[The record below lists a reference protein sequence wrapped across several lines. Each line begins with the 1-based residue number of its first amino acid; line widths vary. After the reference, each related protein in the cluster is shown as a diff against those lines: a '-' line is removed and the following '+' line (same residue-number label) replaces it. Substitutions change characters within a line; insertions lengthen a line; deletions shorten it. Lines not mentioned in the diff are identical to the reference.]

1 MHTISWIQRL
11 STAGWRPAAAGL
23 VLALVGCGMA
33 FEAPPLRVEERE
45 SLLGAGRIVRVQN
58 TSDETLTG
66 IRVRITAPSGDE
78 RTYTHERLEGY
89 AVFEVGW
96 KKLGGWEVPAA
107 SQVEVKCAGFL
118 LSVKAELPESSP
130 DSGEQ

>member
-1 MHTISWIQRL
+1 MPVIAALQRP
-11 STAGWRPAAAGL
+11 SIAGWGPAGAVL

-33 FEAPPLRVEERE
+33 FEAPPLQVEERE

-58 TSDETLTG
+58 TSDQTLTG
-66 IRVRITAPSGDE
+66 IRVKITAPSGDE

-96 KKLGGWEVPAA
+96 KKLGGWEVPAT
-107 SQVEVKCAGFL
+107 SRVEVKCAGFL
-118 LSVKAELPESSP
+118 LPVRARLPESSP
-130 DSGEQ
+130 AADP

>member
-1 MHTISWIQRL
+1 MHVITALQRL
-11 STAGWRPAAAGL
+11 SMAGWRPAAAGL
-23 VLALVGCGMA
+23 VLALVGCGLA
-33 FEAPPLRVEERE
+33 FEAPPLQVEQRE

-58 TSDETLTG
+58 TSDQTLTG

-107 SQVEVKCAGFL
+107 SRVEVKCAGFL
-118 LSVKAELPESSP
+118 LAVRARLP
-130 DSGEQ
+130 DSKPETGT